1 MTLTKTIISHS
12 FTTLWRGNNPI
23 GDVFLFSYQPVMTIT
38 IVNNTILL
46 GLTHKMLV
54 SFIDWR
60 SFVFIADSA
69 APAASLHAIPWISWL
84 CGRRGLTVFITSL
97 EQSCGTGKP
106 NKRRGTQRTDPFWGH
121 SKLAQML
128 SFAKSHRSCFRV
140 TNKTRCKAIHFEE
153 VCDHSKTAIKRSHKV
168 KKWKRGWLKTELPN
182 YHRRGI

>member
-1 MTLTKTIISHS
+1 
-12 FTTLWRGNNPI
+12 
-23 GDVFLFSYQPVMTIT
+23 MTIT
-38 IVNNTILL
+38 IVNNTIFL
-46 GLTHKMLV
+46 GLTHKTLV

-69 APAASLHAIPWISWL
+69 APAASLHAIPWTFWL
-84 CGRRGLTVFITSL
+84 CGRRGLTVFITTL
-97 EQSCGTGKP
+97 EQSCGTEKS
-106 NKRRGTQRTDPFWGH
+106 NEHRGNQRTDPFWGH